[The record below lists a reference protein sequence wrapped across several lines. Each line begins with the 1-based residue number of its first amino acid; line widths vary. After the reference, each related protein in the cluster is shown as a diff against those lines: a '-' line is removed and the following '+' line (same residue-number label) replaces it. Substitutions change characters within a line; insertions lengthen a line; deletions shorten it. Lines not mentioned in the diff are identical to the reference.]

1 MLQIQGPQKLRSE
14 EPLYARGNEE
24 VAAQRRR
31 WTFCVTIKYSSML
44 SSKYGSGN
52 GFDLTLMIHPD
63 STIMKKGTRFLNLK
77 LGKRITDRPRPWTI
91 RPLKKTLKKAASGQ

>member
-31 WTFCVTIKYSSML
+31 WTFCVTIHAFL
-44 SSKYGSGN
+44 EAR
-52 GFDLTLMIHPD
+52 
-63 STIMKKGTRFLNLK
+63 TRKWL
-77 LGKRITDRPRPWTI
+77 
-91 RPLKKTLKKAASGQ
+91 